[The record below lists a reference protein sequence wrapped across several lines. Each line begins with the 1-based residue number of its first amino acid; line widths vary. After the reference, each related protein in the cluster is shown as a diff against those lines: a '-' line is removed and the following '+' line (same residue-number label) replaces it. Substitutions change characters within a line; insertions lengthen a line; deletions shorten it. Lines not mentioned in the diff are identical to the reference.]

1 MCQQNRESLYQEEEH
16 DFSEGE
22 IVMQRKTPDDG
33 EEKLLST
40 NTSFVYA
47 SNESLDREYLLN
59 AQASNDVYDEIPKRR
74 TKSPT
79 KLQTSLNSTIS
90 ASNFITP
97 EKLMEKLDMKSKG
110 QQQQQQIPPRIQQ
123 KNSSRPK
130 KKTLKKSSQKER
142 TGQVHDSSK
151 QEHKQ
156 NKQMQQQSS
165 SGHPMNERSSQ
176 TFVSTSVLRKSPSKD
191 SYTQVN
197 IPFSSDDRQHHLHA
211 SAPPPSLS
219 HLSTSKD
226 AESRFLMSVLKEE
239 EAFTAVEKYDKL
251 HEVYLQRLAS
261 AVEILTYMTAVG
273 IGVTLSVFFVHFLIF
288 FRVSGS

>member
-110 QQQQQQIPPRIQQ
+110 QQQQQQIPPRILVRFMIVQ
-123 KNSSRPK
+123 NRNIS
-130 KKTLKKSSQKER
+130 KT
-142 TGQVHDSSK
+142 
-151 QEHKQ
+151 
-156 NKQMQQQSS
+156 NKC
-165 SGHPMNERSSQ
+165 N
-176 TFVSTSVLRKSPSKD
+176 
-191 SYTQVN
+191 N
-197 IPFSSDDRQHHLHA
+197 NHHRA
-211 SAPPPSLS
+211 I
-219 HLSTSKD
+219 
-226 AESRFLMSVLKEE
+226 
-239 EAFTAVEKYDKL
+239 
-251 HEVYLQRLAS
+251 Q
-261 AVEILTYMTAVG
+261 
-273 IGVTLSVFFVHFLIF
+273 
-288 FRVSGS
+288 